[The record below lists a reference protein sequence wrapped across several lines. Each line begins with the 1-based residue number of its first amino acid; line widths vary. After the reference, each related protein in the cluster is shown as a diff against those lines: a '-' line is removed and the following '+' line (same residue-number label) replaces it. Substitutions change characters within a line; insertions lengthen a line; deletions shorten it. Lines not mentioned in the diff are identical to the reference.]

1 MRKPLLPFFTCLLL
15 LVMAP
20 WNLKSQIAYSPVIDS
35 LINLATPATVSLT
48 VRELSG
54 DTSALIG
61 GTVQTITSRNYQ
73 YNPMQNIAA
82 QYIKEKFESYGLQ
95 ARYQNYS
102 SSGRNIIGWKTGTK
116 YPDKKYIICAHMD
129 DMPSNAFAP
138 GADDNASG
146 VVAVLEAA
154 RILSSWPSEYTL
166 VFAAWDEE
174 EIGLVGS
181 EAYSDSAAFNGEQ
194 IIGVLNYDM
203 IAWDS
208 NNDYKM
214 SIGTNT
220 LSQSL
225 TNDYEDIL
233 RMYTPEINWNYI
245 SIEASDHSS
254 FWHNGYPAILGI
266 EEYPGDFNEYYHTQ
280 QDQFSILNIPFFT
293 RMVQASVA
301 GLATL
306 GWNCRLDIHHQPVVS
321 GDDTNPRE
329 AVFSVLSP
337 RPIEGGSYQ
346 PRLYYKTNGNEYQYL
361 LPVSSANNQFTFEI
375 PGQQPGTAVSY
386 YFAVQDSAGI
396 ITGTL
401 PEGGR
406 GINPPGTVAPG
417 TPFTYYI
424 APVQTVTLCS
434 NTTPV
439 PIPDLG
445 SVYDTIP
452 VNITGGVQDIDVTVN
467 ISHTMDKTLNI
478 SLISPQGSVV
488 NLSSG
493 NGGNNSN
500 YTGTIFDDEAS
511 VSILMGSAPFTGRF
525 KPEQP
530 LSTFDN
536 TGADGK
542 WVIRVQDSIISHT
555 GTLDSWCVTLGYYD
569 MTVAVPEYT
578 QASGFSLGQNFP
590 NPVTAST
597 TIPFNL
603 EREAKVRLELFD
615 LYGRKISTLA
625 EGTYPAGT
633 CFIPFEP
640 SGYKPGTYF
649 YRLANGSVS
658 RTKALL
664 IVR

>member
-1 MRKPLLPFFTCLLL
+1 MRKPLLPFFISLFLLIM
-15 LVMAP
+15 VP
-20 WNLKSQIAYSPVIDS
+20 WTLKSQIAYSPVIDS
-35 LINLATPATVSLT
+35 LINLATPGTVSLT

-54 DTSALIG
+54 DTNVLVG
-61 GTVQTITSRNYQ
+61 GTPQTITSRNYQ
-73 YNPMQNIAA
+73 YNSIQNIAA

-95 ARYQNYS
+95 ARYQDYS
-102 SSGRNIIGWKTGTK
+102 TSGRNIIGWKTGAK

-129 DMPSNAFAP
+129 DMPSNSFAP

-154 RILSSWPSEYTL
+154 RILSSWPSDYTL

-181 EAYSDSAAFNGEQ
+181 KAFSDSAAFNGEQ
-194 IIGVLNYDM
+194 ILGVLNFDM

-214 SIGTNT
+214 TIGTNA
-220 LSQSL
+220 LSQDL
-225 TNDYEDIL
+225 TNDYQDVL
-233 RMYTPEINWNYI
+233 RMYTPEINWNYT

-306 GWNCRLDIHHQPVVS
+306 GWNCRLEILHEPVAS

-329 AVFSVLSP
+329 AVFNVLSP
-337 RPIEGGSYQ
+337 RPVATGLYQ

-401 PEGGR
+401 PAGGR
-406 GINPPGTVAPG
+406 GINPPGTAAPEV
-417 TPFTYYI
+417 PFTYYI
-424 APVQTVTLCS
+424 APVKAVTLCS
-434 NTTPV
+434 NTVPV

-452 VNITGGVQDIDVTVN
+452 VDILGGVQDIDVTVN
-467 ISHTMDKTLNI
+467 ITHTMDKTLNI
-478 SLISPQGSVV
+478 SLISPLGSVV
-488 NLSSG
+488 DLSSG
-493 NGGNNSN
+493 NGGNNAN

-511 VSILMGSAPFTGRF
+511 VSIRMGNAPFTGRF

-530 LSTFDN
+530 LSSFDN
-536 TGADGK
+536 TNITGS
-542 WVIRVQDSIISHT
+542 WVLRVQDSIISHT
-555 GTLDSWCVTLGYYD
+555 GTLDNWCITLAYYD
-569 MTVAVPEYT
+569 MSVTVPEFL
-578 QASGFSLGQNFP
+578 QASAFSLGQNFP
-590 NPVTAST
+590 NPAAVTT

-603 EREAKVRLELFD
+603 ERESKISLGLFD
-615 LYGRKISTLA
+615 LYGRKIASLA
-625 EGTYPAGT
+625 EGNYSAGT
-633 CFIPFEP
+633 HFIPLET